1 MKNSFRLLRL
11 LRGRGAFV
19 LFIVCMTALFSTTV
33 FLAGKR
39 AEERGFAPFAV
50 APFPDAAEDEGYIL
64 SEMPQDA
71 SGSMPPPPEGT
82 PLFALLPLT
91 SGDEGDDIGP
101 LQASSF
107 FLSEDVVLEEK
118 PGLSGDMQVLLGPRR
133 LEESPEDAAV
143 WEQHEVA
150 PGDTLSTLAKKYGV
164 SQACISQANPA
175 LKKNPHKLSL
185 RQVLLIP
192 RSSADIPAVLEE
204 HQRRLDETVALRKSA
219 KPLVVSPYTVVG
231 GDSLWSIAG
240 KFNLDINTLLGCNEL
255 KDPDRL
261 PPGATLQIPN
271 QDGIFYLLRKGDTLK
286 KIADR
291 FGVYEEAI
299 LAANALDRQ
308 AVLEVGKTKLFLPAA
323 KPITVV
329 QQAESHGEKE
339 SITSTKKRPRGF
351 VWPLHGRINSPFGW
365 RRDPFSRR
373 RVFHTGL
380 DIKAPYGRAI
390 VAAKSGTVVYAGWM
404 GGYGRVVVINHGGG
418 YTTLYAHCSRLLV
431 RQGQRV
437 DARKVIAR
445 CGSTGRSTGTHLHF
459 EVRRNN
465 APINPR
471 SVLR

>member
-1 MKNSFRLLRL
+1 MKISFRLLRF
-11 LRGRGAFV
+11 LRGRGTFV
-19 LFIVCMTALFSTTV
+19 FFLVCMTLLFSTTV
-33 FLAGKR
+33 ILAGKR

-50 APFPDAAEDEGYIL
+50 APFPDAAEDEGYAL
-64 SEMPQDA
+64 AEMPQDA
-71 SGSMPPPPEGT
+71 AGSMPPPPEGT
-82 PLFALLPLT
+82 PVFALLPAT
-91 SGDEGDDIGP
+91 SEDEGNDIGP
-101 LQASSF
+101 LQATSF
-107 FLSEDVVLEEK
+107 FLSEDVVLEETR
-118 PGLSGDMQVLLGPRR
+118 GLSEDEHVLLGPRR
-133 LEESPEDAAV
+133 LSEDVAV

-150 PGDTLSTLAKKYGV
+150 PGDTLSSLAKQYGV
-164 SQACISQANPA
+164 SQECIAQANPT
-175 LKKNPHKLSL
+175 LKNRHKLSL

-204 HQRRLDETVALRKSA
+204 HQRRLDAVVAQRKSA
-219 KPLVVSPYTVVG
+219 KPVVVSSYTVVG

-271 QDGIFYLLRKGDTLK
+271 QDGIFYVLRKGDTLK

-299 LAANALDRQ
+299 RAANALETNS
-308 AVLEVGKTKLFLPAA
+308 VLEVGKTKLFLPAA

-329 QQAESHGEKE
+329 QSAEDGDKK
-339 SITSTKKRPRGF
+339 SISSTKKRPRGF
-351 VWPLHGRINSPFGW
+351 VWPLNGRINSPFGW

-373 RVFHTGL
+373 RDFHTGL

-390 VAAKSGTVVYAGWM
+390 VAAKGGTVVYAGWM
-404 GGYGRVVVINHGGG
+404 GGYGRVVVVNHGGG
-418 YTTLYAHCSRLLV
+418 YTSLYAHCSKLLV

-437 DARKVIAR
+437 EARKVIAR

-465 APINPR
+465 VPINPR